1 MKHAITSTALLF
13 ALFSLPLVT
22 RADAVKAPSV
32 QQQQYENGINSQK
45 QLQQRMQQNQQLHKQ
60 QLNQQLQQR
69 NTQLQ
74 QQQNSNY
81 SRISNAAPSKGCCRG
96 RRRKAPIAP
105 L

>member
-74 QQQNSNY
+74 QQQ
-81 SRISNAAPSKGCCRG
+81 KQQLQQDKQRG
-96 RRRKAPIAP
+96 TQQRMLPRQTP
-105 L
+105 